1 MRSWYCGCGHTR
13 WCARVYI
20 ALWCIIAQ
28 SSELSREWIGDK
40 QNENSI
46 DPFSFRLTSSKEIY
60 KLWCTSASRMTFNP
74 PFPFQKLCLGD
85 YKFEVIL
92 ESYANPSHKL
102 ADGTCCNRPNRYR
115 CGQRAVCNNL
125 FTFCVR
131 PYGYGSAA
139 KTSKSCAKS
148 GASYTTSVI
157 ADDNISFKE
166 AQHLNFV
173 TNMSNPLVFYGKV
186 WPVRNIVFSE
196 SFNTVSR
203 YDNWFCWSQFI
214 WHPAGA
220 NTTLYTSLQLGYV
233 WKSTN
238 WQYPSDV
245 EPTC

>member
-1 MRSWYCGCGHTR
+1 
-13 WCARVYI
+13 
-20 ALWCIIAQ
+20 
-28 SSELSREWIGDK
+28 
-40 QNENSI
+40 
-46 DPFSFRLTSSKEIY
+46 
-60 KLWCTSASRMTFNP
+60 MTFNP

-166 AQHLNFV
+166 AQRLNFV

-186 WPVRNIVFSE
+186 WPVRNVVFSE
-196 SFNTVSR
+196 SCNTVSR
-203 YDNWFCWSQFI
+203 YDN
-214 WHPAGA
+214 
-220 NTTLYTSLQLGYV
+220 
-233 WKSTN
+233 
-238 WQYPSDV
+238 
-245 EPTC
+245 